1 MKKDINTLID
11 EVVSNVHDDW
21 PTLYKIRYV
30 YLAVGKELMRD
41 TDFFLSVDGKL
52 GEANLS
58 SQEIIDIYNSEKG
71 RGLAVI
77 CKSASSILKMAY
89 DRLGIHSE
97 LIETNTSLATIYDEG
112 EFLIN
117 HWFLA
122 VYDDKGKAYFMTL
135 TPDLGYIQMNMET
148 RHFASNIPY
157 IRDFGSKK
165 MQVYKGEE
173 IKPSSIS
180 RDELQKIDIE
190 IGYIKRK
197 YLYNRCHLIGYQ
209 LTGENANEK
218 NLITGTRYLN
228 SEGMLPFE
236 NMIADYIDETDN
248 HVLYRV
254 TPIFKGDNLLASGV
268 QIGAYS
274 VEDKGKGVSFNVY
287 CYNVQPGITIDYT
300 NGDSKL
306 SDGTIASITL
316 NYTKYALEVGQ
327 SKTLV
332 AVTSPES
339 AVKSVTWYSSNNKI
353 ATVSKNGKVTAVKA
367 GTVTI
372 TAKTTNGLKAI
383 CKVTVKEKSGTA
395 VVNSTSSGSCTY
407 VLNTNT
413 KKFHLPSCSSV
424 KDMKDK
430 NKQEVTCSRDE
441 VIDMGYVP
449 CKHCN
454 S

>member
-1 MKKDINTLID
+1 MKKKSVFLC
-11 EVVSNVHDDW
+11 
-21 PTLYKIRYV
+21 LL
-30 YLAVGKELMRD
+30 LALSLVCN
-41 TDFFLSVDGKL
+41 LSVMSASAAKEKITLNNLPDYS
-52 GEANLS
+52 GEAYVELNDNVPDFS
-58 SQEIIDIYNSEKG
+58 KKDMTSKAFEK
-71 RGLAVI
+71 
-77 CKSASSILKMAY
+77 Y
-89 DRLGIHSE
+89 SE
-97 LIETNTSLATIYDEG
+97 LD
-112 EFLIN
+112 
-117 HWFLA
+117 
-122 VYDDKGKAYFMTL
+122 
-135 TPDLGYIQMNMET
+135 DLGRCGVAYANVCTET
-148 RHFASNIPY
+148 MPTEERGNI
-157 IRDFGSKK
+157 G
-165 MQVYKGEE
+165 M
-173 IKPSSIS
+173 IKPSGWQTVKY
-180 RDELQKIDIE
+180 DNVD
-190 IGYIKRK
+190 GK

-209 LTGENANEK
+209 LTAENANEK

-228 SEGMLPFE
+228 VDGMLPFE
-236 NMIADYIDETDN
+236 NMVADYVEETDN

-268 QIGAYS
+268 QMEAYS
-274 VEDKGKGVSFNVY
+274 IEDKGKGVSFNVY

-339 AVKSVTWYSSNNKI
+339 AVKSVIWYSSNNKI

-372 TAKTTNGLKAI
+372 TAKTSNGLKAT
-383 CKVTVKEKSGTA
+383 CKVTVKEKSDTTVINGTA
-395 VVNSTSSGSCTY
+395 NGNITY

-449 CKHCN
+449 CKRCEP
-454 S
+454 

>member
-1 MKKDINTLID
+1 MKKK
-11 EVVSNVHDDW
+11 NVF
-21 PTLYKIRYV
+21 LC
-30 YLAVGKELMRD
+30 LLMALSLVCN
-41 TDFFLSVDGKL
+41 LSVLSASAASQKEKITL
-52 GEANLS
+52 NNLPAYSGEAYVELNDNVPDFS
-58 SQEIIDIYNSEKG
+58 KKDMTSKAFEK
-71 RGLAVI
+71 
-77 CKSASSILKMAY
+77 Y
-89 DRLGIHSE
+89 SE
-97 LIETNTSLATIYDEG
+97 LD
-112 EFLIN
+112 
-117 HWFLA
+117 
-122 VYDDKGKAYFMTL
+122 
-135 TPDLGYIQMNMET
+135 DLGRCGVAYANVCTET
-148 RHFASNIPY
+148 MPTEERGNI
-157 IRDFGSKK
+157 G
-165 MQVYKGEE
+165 M
-173 IKPSSIS
+173 IKPSGWQTVKY
-180 RDELQKIDIE
+180 DNVE
-190 IGYIKRK
+190 GK

-209 LTGENANEK
+209 LTAENANEK

-228 SEGMLPFE
+228 VEGMLPFE
-236 NMIADYIDETDN
+236 NLVADYVEETDN

-268 QIGAYS
+268 QIEAYS

-300 NGDSKL
+300 NSDSKL

-372 TAKTTNGLKAI
+372 TAKTSNGLKAT
-383 CKVTVKEKSGTA
+383 CKVTVKEKSDTT
-395 VVNSTSSGSCTY
+395 VINSSANGNINY

-430 NKQEVTCSRDE
+430 NKKEVSCSRDE

-449 CKHCN
+449 CKRCN
-454 S
+454 P

>member
-1 MKKDINTLID
+1 MKKKSVFLCLLLALSLVCNLSALSALAAKEKITLNNLPD
-11 EVVSNVHDDW
+11 YS
-21 PTLYKIRYV
+21 
-30 YLAVGKELMRD
+30 
-41 TDFFLSVDGKL
+41 
-52 GEANLS
+52 GEAYVELNDNVPDFS
-58 SQEIIDIYNSEKG
+58 KKDMTSKAFEK
-71 RGLAVI
+71 
-77 CKSASSILKMAY
+77 Y
-89 DRLGIHSE
+89 SE
-97 LIETNTSLATIYDEG
+97 LD
-112 EFLIN
+112 
-117 HWFLA
+117 
-122 VYDDKGKAYFMTL
+122 
-135 TPDLGYIQMNMET
+135 DLGRCGVAYANVCTET
-148 RHFASNIPY
+148 MPTEERGNI
-157 IRDFGSKK
+157 G
-165 MQVYKGEE
+165 M
-173 IKPSSIS
+173 IKPSGWQTVKY
-180 RDELQKIDIE
+180 DNVE
-190 IGYIKRK
+190 GK

-209 LTGENANEK
+209 LTAENANEK

-228 SEGMLPFE
+228 IEGMLPFE
-236 NMIADYIDETDN
+236 NLVADYVEETDN

-268 QIGAYS
+268 QIEAYS

-372 TAKTTNGLKAI
+372 TAKTSNGLKAT
-383 CKVTVKEKSGTA
+383 CKVTVKEKYDTTVINGPA
-395 VVNSTSSGSCTY
+395 NGNITY

-424 KDMKDK
+424 KDIKDK

-449 CKHCN
+449 CKRCN
-454 S
+454 P

>member
-1 MKKDINTLID
+1 MKKK
-11 EVVSNVHDDW
+11 NVF
-21 PTLYKIRYV
+21 LCLL
-30 YLAVGKELMRD
+30 LALSLVCN
-41 TDFFLSVDGKL
+41 LSVLSASATSQKDKITL
-52 GEANLS
+52 NNLPAYSGEAYVELNDNVPS
-58 SQEIIDIYNSEKG
+58 FSKNDMTTKAFEK
-71 RGLAVI
+71 
-77 CKSASSILKMAY
+77 Y
-89 DRLGIHSE
+89 SE
-97 LIETNTSLATIYDEG
+97 LD
-112 EFLIN
+112 
-117 HWFLA
+117 
-122 VYDDKGKAYFMTL
+122 
-135 TPDLGYIQMNMET
+135 DLGRCGVAYANVCRET
-148 RHFASNIPY
+148 MPTEERGNI
-157 IRDFGSKK
+157 G
-165 MQVYKGEE
+165 M
-173 IKPSSIS
+173 IKPSGWHTVKY
-180 RDELQKIDIE
+180 DNVD
-190 IGYIKRK
+190 GK

-209 LTGENANEK
+209 LAAENANEK

-228 SEGMLPFE
+228 IEGMLPFE
-236 NMIADYIDETDN
+236 NLVADYVEETDN

-268 QIGAYS
+268 QIEAYY